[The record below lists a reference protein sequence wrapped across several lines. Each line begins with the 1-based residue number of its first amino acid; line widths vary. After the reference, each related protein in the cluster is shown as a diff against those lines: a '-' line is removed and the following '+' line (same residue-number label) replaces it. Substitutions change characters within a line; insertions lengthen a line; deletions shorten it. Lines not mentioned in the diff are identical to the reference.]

1 LRCDFMV
8 GFINGGSYRGVLP
21 VTVVENKGIFFSR
34 IAENYMR
41 NRALIAVTFGTK
53 PSTYGHA
60 KGESA
65 ILFAMTK
72 GKSDINKKSEV
83 LQGTLDLM
91 ILKTLQAMGPLHGF
105 GIARRLEQ
113 LSEEVLR
120 LNEGTVYT
128 SLLRLQ
134 QEGWIAAEWGASE
147 NNRKAKF
154 YSITKRG
161 LKQLARE
168 TEDWERISGVIDRLL
183 RLEG

>member
-1 LRCDFMV
+1 VPDNF
-8 GFINGGSYRGVLP
+8 
-21 VTVVENKGIFFSR
+21 VEQFAKNDLCTRAAFFE
-34 IAENYMR
+34 IPPET
-41 NRALIAVTFGTK
+41 LTFGHSK
-53 PSTYGHA
+53 GDFAILCAMA
-60 KGESA
+60 KG
-65 ILFAMTK
+65 K
-72 GKSDINKKSEV
+72 GDVNKNTEV

-161 LKQLARE
+161 LKQLERE

-183 RLEG
+183 RLEGQR